1 MKNFKL
7 KSVLVVLFLSTVLMS
22 CSNDD
27 NKDED
32 KPVTPEFTIK
42 GALATEVKGP
52 ATGKLNEE
60 LSYDVTYIVDNACGE
75 FSKISDVTVGKD
87 KGLQVEV
94 KYPTG
99 PCTMQVPDPKKTIYK
114 FKSAT
119 KGTFEIKFKKSETEF
134 VIQKV
139 VIE

>member
-1 MKNFKL
+1 MKKFKL
-7 KSVLVVLFLSTVLMS
+7 KSALVVLFLATALVS

-27 NKDED
+27 D
-32 KPVTPEFTIK
+32 KVTAPGETTKNALVTTI
-42 GALATEVKGP
+42 AGP
-52 ATGKLNEE
+52 ATGKVNEE
-60 LSYDVTYIVDNACGE
+60 LSYDVTFTVDSACGE
-75 FSKISDVTVGKD
+75 FSKIVEATIGTE

-99 PCTMQVPDPKKTIYK
+99 PCTTQVPEPKKTVYK

-119 KGTFEIKFKKSETEF
+119 AGTFEIKFKKSETEF